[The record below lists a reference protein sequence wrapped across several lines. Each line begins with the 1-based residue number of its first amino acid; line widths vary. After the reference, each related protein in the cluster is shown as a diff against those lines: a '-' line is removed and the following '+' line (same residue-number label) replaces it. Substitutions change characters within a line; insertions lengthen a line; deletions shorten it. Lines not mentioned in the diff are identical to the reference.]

1 MFTWLVALFL
11 VPTAHAGFDKGN
23 GGDGF
28 HCPTRTP
35 SYLLAEEVEAAAQWQ
50 IELLPRDWQLA
61 PRTVEQA
68 AQDQIAEIALM
79 FPQFPQFPQF
89 AKRLQTD
96 FLWVTSN
103 RVYVYGATLDNL
115 NDDVLAW
122 VPSDCSL
129 EQVAIQTPTEVLI
142 DGNFWKNMDART
154 QSMLLTH
161 EALYRTLDR
170 TMSGTLATSQSVRM
184 FNSFLWRDPSKISKS
199 FDLVRELAKLGV
211 INLK

>member
-1 MFTWLVALFL
+1 MTMFTWLVTLFL
-11 VPTAHAGFDKGN
+11 IPVAHAGFDKGN

-35 SYLLAEEVEAAAQWQ
+35 SYLLAEEVESALQWQ
-50 IELLPRDWQLA
+50 IELLPRDSQAASL
-61 PRTVEQA
+61 TVEQA
-68 AQDQIAEIALM
+68 AQNQLAEVALM
-79 FPQFPQFPQF
+79 FPQFS
-89 AKRLQTD
+89 KRLQAD

-103 RVYVYGATLDNL
+103 RVYVFGATLDNL
-115 NDDVLAW
+115 DDDVLAW

-142 DGNFWKNMDART
+142 QGDFWKNMDART
-154 QSMLLTH
+154 QGMLLTH

-170 TMSGTLATSQSVRM
+170 TMSGALVTSQSVRL
-184 FNSFLWRDPSKISKS
+184 FNSFLWRDRSKLPKS
-199 FDLVRELAKLGV
+199 FDLVRELEKLGV

>member
-1 MFTWLVALFL
+1 MTMFTWLVTLFL
-11 VPTAHAGFDKGN
+11 VPAAHAGFDKGN

-28 HCPTRTP
+28 HCPSRTP
-35 SYLLAEEVEAAAQWQ
+35 SYLLAEEVEAATQWQ
-50 IELLPRDWQLA
+50 IELMPRDSQPA
-61 PRTVEQA
+61 SRAVEQV
-68 AQDQIAEIALM
+68 AQDQMAEIAVM
-79 FPQFPQFPQF
+79 FPQF

-103 RVYVYGATLDNL
+103 RVYVYGATLENL

-122 VPSDCSL
+122 APTDCSL
-129 EQVAIQTPTEVLI
+129 EQVAIQTPTEVLVQG
-142 DGNFWKNMDART
+142 DFWKGMDART

-184 FNSFLWRDPSKISKS
+184 FNAFLWRDPAKLSKS